1 MGLCFSVYFCALADA
16 CYQRQAPGCA
26 GRRSSIP
33 GALASTGISG
43 GEPVLCLDVT
53 NPLKEREAVRF
64 PTHYKGWDLLLFQ
77 GLPACKR
84 HIFKGAKHSS
94 VFCTLMHKGWMKV
107 LRESWEAVGHFP
119 LALGIPGCDGGRS
132 ANSACALQQCGFSW
146 AFFFFNV
153 ERVAESLE
161 SFAEK
166 YNLCESRQGALRV
179 QNARGKRMVLQLT
192 WEICFAK
199 FLCCFKLIRLI
210 CDTVFLSSPHQALC
224 VVSCLRNKG
233 TRIMGFWDG
242 SSNLV
247 LMLMLCSLF
256 IQALDYLLS
265 PFVAD
270 CWLLW
275 LHL

>member
-1 MGLCFSVYFCALADA
+1 MK
-16 CYQRQAPGCA
+16 A
-26 GRRSSIP
+26 GKQ
-33 GALASTGISG
+33 LGISPWPWG
-43 GEPVLCLDVT
+43 SQGVMEADLLIQHVLC
-53 NPLKEREAVRF
+53 
-64 PTHYKGWDLLLFQ
+64 
-77 GLPACKR
+77 
-84 HIFKGAKHSS
+84 SS
-94 VFCTLMHKGWMKV
+94 VG
-107 LRESWEAVGHFP
+107 FP
-119 LALGIPGCDGGRS
+119 GL
-132 ANSACALQQCGFSW
+132 
-146 AFFFFNV
+146 FFFLMWRGLQRAWRALLKNII
-153 ERVAESLE
+153 
-161 SFAEK
+161 
-166 YNLCESRQGALRV
+166 YESRQGALRV

-233 TRIMGFWDG
+233 TCITGFWDG

-270 CWLLW
+270 C
-275 LHL
+275 